1 MLLRDIM
8 RVSRPKLRQNDGSL
22 GKILLL
28 RREMIGA
35 GTSWIDGDE
44 GLMLNL
50 RAWRIAADGKACRHG
65 EGLALN
71 TSRRRRLSRA
81 YLET

>member
-1 MLLRDIM
+1 
-8 RVSRPKLRQNDGSL
+8 
-22 GKILLL
+22 
-28 RREMIGA
+28 MIGA